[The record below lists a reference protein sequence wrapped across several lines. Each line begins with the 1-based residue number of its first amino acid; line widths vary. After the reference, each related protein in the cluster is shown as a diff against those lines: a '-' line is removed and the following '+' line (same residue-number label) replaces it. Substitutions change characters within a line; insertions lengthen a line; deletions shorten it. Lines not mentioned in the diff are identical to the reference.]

1 MAKTVREDIGE
12 FYQHYPR
19 VAVVV
24 TAQAGGRKNA
34 MAAAWHMSISFS
46 PPLYGVSISPKRFT
60 YQLIVDSK
68 QFGVNFL
75 PFTAVELIASVGGS
89 QGQEMDKFQRFNIAQ
104 DRSVKTAV
112 PILKDAYAA
121 YECRLV
127 DDRGYGDHRLLVGEI
142 EAVHWLKEVFTPEE
156 VLDLDKVSPAL
167 YLGHELYLTATKDS
181 VRRLDREVYGKR

>member
-1 MAKTVREDIGE
+1 MAKTIREGVGK

-24 TAQAGGRKNA
+24 TAHAKGRNNA
-34 MAAAWHMSISFS
+34 MAAAWHVPLSRR
-46 PPLYGVSISPKRFT
+46 PPLYGVSIAPERFT

-68 QFGVNFL
+68 EFGVNFL
-75 PFTAVELIASVGGS
+75 PFDTAERIALVGGS
-89 QGQEMDKFQRFNIAQ
+89 HGQEIDKFQRFNIVR
-104 DRSVKTAV
+104 DKPLKTSV

-127 DDRGYGDHRLLVGEI
+127 DDRACGDHRLLVGEI
-142 EAVHWLKEVFTPEE
+142 VAVHWLKEVFTPEE

-167 YLGHELYLTATKDS
+167 YLGHELYLTVSKDS
-181 VRRLDREVYGKR
+181 VRSLDREVYGKR